1 MYLRTSVNNL
11 RTGIASR
18 EKEQHSDAMDDI
30 KCLANID
37 DEESEKGIL
46 KIE

>member
-1 MYLRTSVNNL
+1 MYWRHSVNNL

-18 EKEQHSDAMDDI
+18 GIEQQRDAIDDI
-30 KCLANID
+30 KRLANID
-37 DEESEKGIL
+37 DLSEKGIL